1 MSDDALIAELRA
13 ATSSM
18 VTATAAAEAGDW
30 TIAEQSVIDA
40 QQRSARLLQELGR
53 KLLTDF
59 GTPPQPP
66 LPIKSD

>member
-18 VTATAAAEAGDW
+18 ITATAAAEAGDW
-30 TIAEQSVIDA
+30 TVAEQGVIDA
-40 QQRSARLLQELGR
+40 QQRTARLLQELGR

-59 GTPPQPP
+59 GTPQ
-66 LPIKSD
+66 LVKDG

>member
-1 MSDDALIAELRA
+1 MSNDALIAELRA

-30 TIAEQSVIDA
+30 TVAEQGVIDA
-40 QQRSARLLQELGR
+40 QQRSVRLLQELGR

-59 GTPPQPP
+59 GTPQPP
-66 LPIKSD
+66 LPIKGE

>member
-1 MSDDALIAELRA
+1 
-13 ATSSM
+13 M

-30 TIAEQSVIDA
+30 TVAEQGVIDA

-59 GTPPQPP
+59 GRPEPP
-66 LPIKSD
+66 LPVKDR

>member
-30 TIAEQSVIDA
+30 TVAEQGVIDA
-40 QQRSARLLQELGR
+40 QQRSARLLQELSR

-59 GTPPQPP
+59 AKPGPPMPVE
-66 LPIKSD
+66 DH

>member
-1 MSDDALIAELRA
+1 MSNEALIAELRA

-30 TIAEQSVIDA
+30 TVAEQGVIDA

-59 GTPPQPP
+59 GRPEPP
-66 LPIKSD
+66 LPVKDQ

>member
-18 VTATAAAEAGDW
+18 VTAMAAAESGDW
-30 TIAEQSVIDA
+30 TVAEQGVIDA

-53 KLLTDF
+53 RLLKDF
-59 GTPPQPP
+59 GASEPP
-66 LPIKSD
+66 LPVKDR